1 MNDEEVIDDVA
12 EVDDA
17 PVAEVTPQDR
27 INDMIAAALQNDYVN
42 ANNQFNDILG
52 DRVTDALDQEKVRI
66 AAAIYG
72 SEEESDE
79 SEVEEDDVDISDEEI
94 EAELETDDGESEEES
109 ETTETE
115 EISDEEED

>member
-52 DRVTDALDQEKVRI
+52 DRITDALDQEKVRI

-79 SEVEEDDVDISDEEI
+79 SEEDVDISDEEI
-94 EAELETDDGESEEES
+94 EAELETDADESEEES

>member
-1 MNDEEVIDDVA
+1 
-12 EVDDA
+12 
-17 PVAEVTPQDR
+17 
-27 INDMIAAALQNDYVN
+27 MIAAAIDGDYVN

-72 SEEESDE
+72 DE
-79 SEVEEDDVDISDEEI
+79 EVEAAIDELEDEGDDVDISDAEI
-94 EAELETDDGESEEES
+94 EAELEDDDDESEEES

-115 EISDEEED
+115 EISDEE